1 MGKGV
6 SYDPRMEH
14 LPVFISYPRSGSHWL
29 NGLMELYFQRPRLR
43 HGPASWFPNRNDFM
57 WFHDH
62 DIHSD
67 LEIGHDKVMYLIRD
81 PKDVIFSLLKAE
93 HNEIT
98 GELVREQIDRLQRH
112 YNKYLNMPSC
122 HVISYHRMKRV
133 PHEEFAKITDWFDH
147 IFAPITFDRVLQ
159 MVSKSKVIDKAVD
172 KRYFNKDMLSS
183 NYEDERKQFKSTF
196 GITIEE
202 GLLDQEYLHDTRHLL
217 DV

>member
-1 MGKGV
+1 MGSGT

-29 NGLMELYFQRPRLR
+29 NGLMELYFERPRLR

-67 LEIGHDKVMYLIRD
+67 LELEHNNIMYLIRD

-93 HNEIT
+93 HQVIT
-98 GELVREQIDRLQRH
+98 DKLVYEQVSRLQKH
-112 YNKYLNMPSC
+112 YHKYLNMPAC
-122 HVISYHRMKRV
+122 NVISYHRMKRK
-133 PHEEFAKITDWFDH
+133 PYEEFTKITEWLDH
-147 IFAPITFDRVLQ
+147 IFVPVVFDKVLH
-159 MVSKSKVIDKAVD
+159 MVSKSKIIDKAVD
-172 KRYFNKDMLSS
+172 KRYFNKAMLSS
-183 NYEDERKQFKSTF
+183 DYEHERKQFKSAF
-196 GITIEE
+196 GELIDNE
-202 GLLDQEYLHDTRHLL
+202 LFNKEYLHDLRHLL